1 MIRLTGLQAYQ
12 RNLKMMLEAARET
25 LSEEEW
31 QALRAMLV
39 LWLAHDQDEAA

>member
-25 LSEEEW
+25 LTEEEW

-39 LWLAHDQDEAA
+39 LWLANEDQRAA